1 MAAQASE
8 VVLLTGGMGFIG
20 LHTAR
25 QLVDA
30 GHRVVLT
37 RYRVRREPDF
47 IRKYLGDAVVVET
60 VDVGDP
66 YTVFEVT
73 ARHRVDSVIH
83 LVAPALGVMNPAEE
97 TRVNVTGLLN
107 VLEAARVAGV
117 RRVSLSSSIAV
128 YFGLDQSPWREDAG
142 LPVMSASPTTA
153 FKKTWEILAHHY
165 ADRVSM
171 EVVAMRIGVVYGPL
185 YHSMANL
192 PSRLAHAAVRGRP
205 VDFAEGSASAPASD
219 QGTDLCYV
227 KDCAR
232 AIRLLHLAPSLS
244 EQVYNIGG
252 GRSTSNQEVAT
263 AAAKA
268 AGCPAVQLGPPQG
281 AEPQYMDTSRI
292 RRELGFEP
300 AYTIE
305 SGMADY
311 VAWLREHDE

>member
-1 MAAQASE
+1 MTAPASE
-8 VVLLTGGMGFIG
+8 VVLVTGGMGFIG
-20 LHTAR
+20 LHTGQ

-47 IRKYLGDAVVVET
+47 IREHLGDSVAVET
-60 VDVGDP
+60 ADVASPDAVSGIM
-66 YTVFEVT
+66 
-73 ARHRVDSVIH
+73 ARHRVTSVIH
-83 LVAPALGVMNPAEE
+83 LVVPALGVLSPAEE
-97 TRVNVTGLLN
+97 TRVNVAGLLN
-107 VLEAARVAGV
+107 VLEAAQVNGV
-117 RRVSLSSSIAV
+117 RRVSLASSVAV
-128 YFGLDQSPWREDAG
+128 YAGLGQGPWREDAA

-165 ADRVSM
+165 ADRASM
-171 EVVAMRIGVVYGPL
+171 DVVALRIGGIYGPL

-192 PSRLAHAAVRGRP
+192 PGRLVHAAVRGRP
-205 VDFAEGSASAPASD
+205 LDFEPGTAGAPAQD

-232 AIRLLHLAPSLS
+232 AIGLLHLAPALA
-244 EQVYNIGG
+244 ERVYNIGG
-252 GRSTSNQEVAT
+252 GRFTSNKEVAE
-263 AAAKA
+263 AVAGA

-281 AEPQYMDTSRI
+281 AERGYMDTSRI

-305 SGMADY
+305 SGVADY
-311 VAWLREHDE
+311 VAWLREHDQ